1 MVTDLATFVI
11 PVEIFC
17 DTGMVLTRPKS
28 FFLGYL
34 PQCSFSLVL

>member
-1 MVTDLATFVI
+1 MMDVATLII

-17 DTGMVLTRPKS
+17 DSGIVQTRPKS

-34 PQCSFSLVL
+34 PQSASGEER